1 VFLNKVADWQSGVP
15 SFIDA
20 MKAVFEPLYDLL
32 KSQPMAFKIDD
43 QIFHCPVKRAVTS
56 KRRQLVS
63 TPLSKEMHQDHR
75 CSLISIDEA
84 MAAGDR
90 LHKNRRLAR
99 NPSMV
104 SAIGP
109 ADSRFYRVKVPDAV
123 EPPTLTQRP
132 VVCVE
137 GIGEPYPVGAPTSWQ
152 VVLVPLN
159 KFGRLGR

>member
-1 VFLNKVADWQSGVP
+1 MKVADRQSGVP

-43 QIFHCPVKRAVTS
+43 QIFHCPVERAVTS

-63 TPLSKEMHQDHR
+63 TPPSKEMHQDHC

-104 SAIGP
+104 SAMGLPI
-109 ADSRFYRVKVPDAV
+109 AASIESRCLMPLS
-123 EPPTLTQRP
+123 PPPSRNARSCASRASASLIR
-132 VVCVE
+132 
-137 GIGEPYPVGAPTSWQ
+137 
-152 VVLVPLN
+152 
-159 KFGRLGR
+159 

>member
-15 SFIDA
+15 SFIHA

-84 MAAGDR
+84 WPPEIACTRTAALR
-90 LHKNRRLAR
+90 
-99 NPSMV
+99 
-104 SAIGP
+104 AIP
-109 ADSRFYRVKVPDAV
+109 RW
-123 EPPTLTQRP
+123 
-132 VVCVE
+132 
-137 GIGEPYPVGAPTSWQ
+137 YP
-152 VVLVPLN
+152 L
-159 KFGRLGR
+159 